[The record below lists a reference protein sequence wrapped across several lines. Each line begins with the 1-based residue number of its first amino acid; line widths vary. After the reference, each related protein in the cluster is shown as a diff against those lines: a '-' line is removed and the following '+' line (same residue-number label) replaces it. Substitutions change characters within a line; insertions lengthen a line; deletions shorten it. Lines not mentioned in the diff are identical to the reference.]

1 MKFAPRDWAALALLI
16 PLTMAACDDSSGPS
30 ISPPTGVTVTAL
42 SPSSVRVTF
51 TAVSGASSYIVERA
65 TGTGTFVQAGT
76 TATTTFNDTGLLP
89 GTQYRYRVAAL
100 KGNDQSSFSPEV
112 AGSTQAPGTVV
123 ISADITSNRTLFAD
137 TIYTL
142 SGFIHVANGATLT
155 IEAGTRIQGDFNVVG
170 SSLFI
175 MRGARIRAM
184 GTADRPIVFTSSR
197 PAGTRESGD
206 WGGLILVGN
215 GIINRTGDV
224 RLEGTGTDTLK
235 NPAIVYANGT
245 NNADN
250 SGELHYV
257 RVEFAG
263 FAPITDAEL
272 NSVTF
277 AAVGSGTVIDHVQV
291 LAGLDDSFEWF
302 GGAVDAKYLV
312 SYDSGDDHF
321 DMAEG
326 YVGRLQ
332 FLIGYQNRLVN
343 IRQGAGNLGPDP
355 QGIENDGCG
364 SNTGAGCTSGY
375 NSTPFNTPVVANFTL
390 IGRGVLGTGTG
401 DIGVV
406 VRRGTGGYYVNGV
419 VARWARA
426 AISVRDAQTQQRI
439 TDGDLVLRNVLM
451 TEDAQLYQSGQM
463 AGVDTTANNLILSAG
478 STASLFTAL
487 PATPANAE
495 ALDWMPSATSAARSG
510 GLTSFTGKLQT
521 AAGTFITPTAY
532 RGAVD
537 PNGPKWWQGWTSYAT
552 N

>member
-1 MKFAPRDWAALALLI
+1 MKFVFRRWSAAVLLPLAI
-16 PLTMAACDDSSGPS
+16 VACEDSSGPS
-30 ISPPTGVTVTAL
+30 FTAPTGVTVTAL

-51 TAVSGASSYIVERA
+51 SAVGGATSYVVERA
-65 TGTGTFVQAGT
+65 AGTGAFAEAGT
-76 TATTTFNDTGLLP
+76 TQSTTFDDTGLLP
-89 GTQYRYRVAAL
+89 STSYRYRVAAV
-100 KGNDQSSFSPEV
+100 KGNDRTGFSTEAAV
-112 AGSTQAPGTVV
+112 TTQAPGTVV
-123 ISADITSNRTLFAD
+123 INADITSNRTLFAD
-137 TIYTL
+137 TVYTL

-184 GTADRPIVFTSSR
+184 GTAERPIVFTSSR
-197 PAGTRESGD
+197 PVGQRESGD

-215 GIINRTGDV
+215 GIINRAGDI
-224 RLEGTGTDTLK
+224 RLEGTDTNPVT
-235 NPAIVYANGT
+235 NPAIIYSNGT
-245 NNADN
+245 NNADS

-263 FAPITDAEL
+263 YAPVTDAEL

-277 AAVGSGTVIDHVQV
+277 AAVGSGTQVDHIQT

-312 SYDSGDDHF
+312 SYDAGDDHF

-332 FLIGYQNRLVN
+332 FLIGYQNRLVT
-343 IRQGAGNLGPDP
+343 IRQGAGALGPDP

-364 SNTGAGCTSGY
+364 SNTGSGCTNGF
-375 NSTPFNTPVVANFTL
+375 NSTPLNAPVIANFTL

-401 DIGVV
+401 DIGMV

-426 AISVRDAQTQQRI
+426 AISVRDPQTQQRI

-451 TEDAQLYQSGQM
+451 SEAPQLYQSGQQV
-463 AGVDTTANNLILSAG
+463 GVDTIANSLTLMAAT
-478 STASLFTAL
+478 TASLFTAL
-487 PATPANAE
+487 PATPANAD
-495 ALDWMPSATSAARSG
+495 ALDWMPSAASAARTG
-510 GLTSFTGKLQT
+510 GMTTFSGKLLT
-521 AAGTFITPTAY
+521 AAGSFITPTSY

-537 PNGPKWWQGWTSYAT
+537 PNGPKWWLGWTSYAT

>member
-1 MKFAPRDWAALALLI
+1 MKFAFRRWSAVALL
-16 PLTMAACDDSSGPS
+16 PLAIGACEDSSGPS
-30 ISPPTGVTVTAL
+30 FTAPTGVTVTAL

-51 TAVSGASSYIVERA
+51 SAVGGATSYVVERA
-65 TGTGTFVQAGT
+65 AGTGAFSEAGT
-76 TATTTFNDTGLLP
+76 TQNNTFDDTGLLP
-89 GTQYRYRVAAL
+89 STSYRYRVAAV
-100 KGNDQSSFSPEV
+100 KGNDRTGFSTEAAV
-112 AGSTQAPGTVV
+112 TTQAPGTV
-123 ISADITSNRTLFAD
+123 IINADITSNRTLFAD
-137 TIYTL
+137 TVYTL

-184 GTADRPIVFTSSR
+184 GTAERPIVFTSSR
-197 PAGTRESGD
+197 PVGQRESGD
-206 WGGLILVGN
+206 WGGLIIVGN
-215 GIINRTGDV
+215 GIINRSGDIQ
-224 RLEGTGTDTLK
+224 LEGTNTNPTT
-235 NPAIVYANGT
+235 NPAIIYSNGT
-245 NNADN
+245 NNADS

-263 FAPITDAEL
+263 YAPVTDAEL

-277 AAVGSGTVIDHVQV
+277 AAVGSGTQVDHIQT

-312 SYDSGDDHF
+312 SYDAGDDHF

-332 FLIGYQNRLVN
+332 FLIGYQNRLVT
-343 IRQGAGNLGPDP
+343 IRQGAGALGPDP

-364 SNTGAGCTSGY
+364 SNTGSGCTNGF
-375 NSTPFNTPVVANFTL
+375 NSTPINAPVIANFTL

-401 DIGVV
+401 DIGMV

-426 AISVRDAQTQQRI
+426 AISVRDPQTQQRI

-451 TEDAQLYQSGQM
+451 SDAPQLYQSGQQV
-463 AGVDTTANNLILSAG
+463 GVDTIANSLTLMAA

-487 PATPANAE
+487 PATPASAD
-495 ALDWMPSATSAARSG
+495 ALDWMPSATSAARTG
-510 GLTSFTGKLQT
+510 GMTTFSGKLLT
-521 AAGTFITPTAY
+521 AAGSFITPTSY

-537 PNGPKWWQGWTSYAT
+537 PNGPKWWLGWTSYAT

>member
-1 MKFAPRDWAALALLI
+1 MKFVFRRWLAVSAL
-16 PLTMAACDDSSGPS
+16 PLAIVACEDSSGPS
-30 ISPPTGVTVTAL
+30 FTAPTGVTVTAL

-51 TAVSGASSYIVERA
+51 SAVGGATSYVVERA
-65 TGTGTFVQAGT
+65 AGTGAFAEAGT
-76 TATTTFNDTGLLP
+76 TQTTTFNDSGLLP
-89 GTQYRYRVAAL
+89 STSYRYRVAAV
-100 KGNDQSSFSPEV
+100 KGNDRTGFSTEAAV
-112 AGSTQAPGTVV
+112 TTQAPGTVV
-123 ISADITSNRTLFAD
+123 INADITSNRTLFAD
-137 TIYTL
+137 TVYTL

-155 IEAGTRIQGDFNVVG
+155 IEAGTRVQGDFNVVG

-184 GTADRPIVFTSSR
+184 GTAERPIVFTSSR
-197 PAGTRESGD
+197 PVGQRESGD

-215 GIINRTGDV
+215 GIINRSGDIQ
-224 RLEGTGTDTLK
+224 LEGTNTNPAT
-235 NPAIVYANGT
+235 NPAIIYSNGT
-245 NNADN
+245 NNADS

-263 FAPITDAEL
+263 YAPVTDAEL

-277 AAVGSGTVIDHVQV
+277 AAVGSGTQVDHIQT

-312 SYDSGDDHF
+312 SYDAGDDHF

-332 FLIGYQNRLVN
+332 FLIGYQNRLVT
-343 IRQGAGNLGPDP
+343 IRQGAGALGPDP

-364 SNTGAGCTSGY
+364 SNTGSGCTNGF
-375 NSTPFNTPVVANFTL
+375 NSTPINAPVIANFTL

-401 DIGVV
+401 DIGMV

-426 AISVRDAQTQQRI
+426 AISVRDPQTQQRI

-451 TEDAQLYQSGQM
+451 SDAPQLYQSGQQV
-463 AGVDTTANNLILSAG
+463 GVDTIANSLTLMAA

-487 PATPANAE
+487 PATPANAD
-495 ALDWMPSATSAARSG
+495 ALDWMPSATSAARTG
-510 GLTSFTGKLQT
+510 GMTTFSGKLIT
-521 AAGTFITPTAY
+521 AAGSFITPTSY

-537 PNGPKWWQGWTSYAT
+537 PNGPRWWLGWTSYAT